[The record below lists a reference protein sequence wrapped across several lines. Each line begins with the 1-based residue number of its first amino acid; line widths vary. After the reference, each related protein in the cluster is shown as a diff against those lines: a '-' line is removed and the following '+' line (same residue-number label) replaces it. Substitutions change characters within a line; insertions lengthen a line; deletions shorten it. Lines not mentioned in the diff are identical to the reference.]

1 MITERL
7 DLSGMNEDQLLDLL
21 KEKCDA
27 HDWTYMMSDD
37 SRAYHAGLAKADE
50 INYLRNVLNAM
61 GFDNAATHI
70 IDEAKPEIL
79 KTKGYLV

>member
-1 MITERL
+1 MEKVN
-7 DLSGMNEDQLLDLL
+7 LSGLDATEICEILHD
-21 KEKCDA
+21 KCKF

-70 IDEAKPEIL
+70 IDEAKPEAL

>member
-1 MITERL
+1 MEKVN
-7 DLSGMNEDQLLDLL
+7 LSGLDAPEICEILH
-21 KEKCDA
+21 EKCKF

-50 INYLRNVLNAM
+50 IEYIRGVLDAM

-79 KTKGYLV
+79 KVEGYLV

>member
-1 MITERL
+1 MVNSL
-7 DLSGMNEDQLLDLL
+7 NLSGMEGPALLELL
-21 KEKCDA
+21 VEKCDA